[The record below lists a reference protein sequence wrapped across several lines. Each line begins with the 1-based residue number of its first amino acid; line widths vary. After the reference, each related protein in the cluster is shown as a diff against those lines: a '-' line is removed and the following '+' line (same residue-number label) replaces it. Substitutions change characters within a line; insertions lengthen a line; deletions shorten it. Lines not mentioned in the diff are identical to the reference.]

1 MRLIPTLSFTLTLL
15 FATNSFAAE
24 IALFKVFKPVN
35 PQNVLQLGV
44 DVSNCRLGQLQF
56 LWIMNHGRPDQYT
69 KRSMVEGKIREKF
82 PVSRTHPSNKAGC
95 QGAQPGTCSSFAV
108 AAEEFEWVAHG
119 LADAS
124 LVVKAE
130 KQASGCVVGAYLDAG
145 AKGVVK
151 IKSLNANGDVLQSPS
166 LFNHSA
172 TIRVKALT
180 VEAADGSKE
189 VYRCPG
195 NCVRKITF

>member
-44 DVSNCRLGQLQF
+44 DVEGCRLGQLQF
-56 LWIMNHGRPDQYT
+56 LWLMNHGRPDQYN
-69 KRSMVEGKIREKF
+69 KRSMVESKIRAKF
-82 PVSRTHPSNKAGC
+82 PRSATAASNQAGC
-95 QGAQPGTCSSFAV
+95 RGAQPGTCSSFSV
-108 AAEEFEWVAHG
+108 DTEEFEWVAHG
-119 LADAS
+119 LADSA

-130 KQASGCVVGAYLDAG
+130 KKATGCEVGAYLDAG
-145 AKGVVK
+145 AKGVIK
-151 IKSLNANGDVLQSPS
+151 IKSLNANGDVLESPS

-172 TIRVKALT
+172 TIRVKTLT
-180 VEAADGSKE
+180 VEASDGRKE